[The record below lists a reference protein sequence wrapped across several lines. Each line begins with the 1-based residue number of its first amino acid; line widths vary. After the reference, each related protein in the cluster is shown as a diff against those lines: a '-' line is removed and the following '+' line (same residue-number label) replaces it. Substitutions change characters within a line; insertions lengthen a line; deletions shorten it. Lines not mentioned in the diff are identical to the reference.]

1 MEGPSTPRWQVLI
14 YSRASMRIY
23 LIRHGES
30 QGNEDAS
37 LYGEMADHAI
47 PLSDAGH
54 EQARGAGAALRDYLD
69 ERKKW
74 PASDAKALGYHLRLW
89 NSPYIRAR
97 QTADEL
103 ASILGPRVTS
113 RRENVL
119 LSEQQFGLFDGVPD
133 DEIPKRYP
141 DQWKHYDLLS
151 RFHGRFWAKM
161 PMGESRF
168 DVARRVHQM
177 FFTLHR
183 DLDLNRIEDLV
194 VVSHGV
200 TIRAFIMMWCHEPPE
215 WFEEEPNPKNCAIRL
230 IDDDGDQG
238 YVFDGF

>member
-1 MEGPSTPRWQVLI
+1 M
-14 YSRASMRIY
+14 
-23 LIRHGES
+23 
-30 QGNEDAS
+30 
-37 LYGEMADHAI
+37 
-47 PLSDAGH
+47 SDAGH

-69 ERKKW
+69 ERKRR
-74 PASDAKALGYHLRLW
+74 PTSDAEALGYHLRLW

-103 ASILGPRVTS
+103 AAVLGPRVTS

-133 DEIPKRYP
+133 DEIPKRFP
-141 DQWKHYDLLS
+141 DQWQHYDLLS
-151 RFHGRFWAKM
+151 RFHGRFWAKV

-168 DVARRVHQM
+168 DVARRINQ
-177 FFTLHR
+177 FFSLPHR
-183 DLDLNRIEDLV
+183 DKDHDDIDDV
-194 VVSHGV
+194 VIVSHGV
-200 TIRAFIMMWCHEPPE
+200 TIRAFVMMWCHKSPE
-215 WFEEEPNPKNCAIRL
+215 WFEEERNPNNCAIRL